1 MFSIMIDNITGLS
14 SLQMLNSVHFTPEID
29 SFYDNYVC

>member
-1 MFSIMIDNITGLS
+1 MFSIMIDNITTHEFVR
-14 SLQMLNSVHFTPEID
+14 MLNSVHFTPEID